1 LIEAQRE
8 NSMSTGRKAWGH
20 GQLEEDDYRRKLLL
34 LARKGDSQAQGQLM
48 EKYGMRV
55 YSDTERA
62 KMLTYYDSGRK
73 GSAPSLT
80 PNRIP
85 ASTCANSVSQGKPR
99 RSAEAKKP
107 AKTAAEARRKKG

>member
-1 LIEAQRE
+1 
-8 NSMSTGRKAWGH
+8 MSTGRKAWGH

-62 KMLTYYDSGRK
+62 KMPTYYDSGRK

-85 ASTCANSVSQGKPR
+85 ASPVPTASHKANPGGVQKRRNRPRQQPRPEERRAESV
-99 RSAEAKKP
+99 
-107 AKTAAEARRKKG
+107 